1 MSFYR
6 QPGESLFSHR
16 QDYSKVKMLFP
27 KINLP
32 PLLLL
37 ALPQPIPFPTI
48 QALTQEGA
56 LLCASLCAKV
66 REAIQAK
73 HWTEVKTLGKELQEV
88 SWESLHSGAAWRE
101 VTVTI
106 RRAYAHSQ
114 FVLAAAEIVQMQQDG
129 YSDTAET
136 CLKECM
142 RRLDMALLMG
152 PPDIQAEANGLID
165 WVQDELL
172 QHLPQ
177 KPLLP
182 ARKRFRP
189 SKARINDEEDDIP
202 RLACPS
208 LHAFLDQH
216 MKPQVPVILTD
227 GLEHWPALK
236 LWRDLNYLK
245 RVAGQRVVPV
255 EVGTGTYLTAETEEE
270 GEDEEGGEW
279 GQQLMP
285 LTDFIERYVVD
296 ACSEVDG
303 GEGEFGRESVKNL
316 MVSGADAKLEYT
328 SGGGEGEGIG
338 RDVGKIEGKTNRALR
353 DKRKKKGYL
362 AQHELFEQVAALKKD
377 IYVPDYCALE
387 VDEEGEE
394 EEDGQVILHAWF
406 GPGGTVSPTHTDPYH
421 NLLAQVVGSKAVR
434 LFAPSQSPYLYAHEG
449 LLNNNSRVNVQ
460 KPDLEKFPLF
470 AQAKSQ
476 RCVLKE
482 GEMLYIPPLWWHH
495 IESLETSFSVSFWW
509 GRRRG

>member
-1 MSFYR
+1 MS
-6 QPGESLFSHR
+6 
-16 QDYSKVKMLFP
+16 K
-27 KINLP
+27 
-32 PLLLL
+32 
-37 ALPQPIPFPTI
+37 
-48 QALTQEGA
+48 
-56 LLCASLCAKV
+56 
-66 REAIQAK
+66 AIQLN
-73 HWTEVKTLGKELQEV
+73 HWTEVETLGKELQEV

-114 FVLAAAEIVQMQQDG
+114 FVIAAANIVQMQQDG
-129 YSDTAET
+129 CSDIAKT

-165 WVQDELL
+165 WAQDQLL

-177 KPLLP
+177 EPLLP
-182 ARKRFRP
+182 ARKRSRP
-189 SKARINDEEDDIP
+189 SKPRNNEDEDDIP

-216 MKPQVPVILTD
+216 MKPQVPVILTG
-227 GLEHWPALK
+227 GLEHWPALT

-255 EVGTGTYLTAETEEE
+255 EVGTGTYLTAETE
-270 GEDEEGGEW
+270 GGGEW

-285 LTDFIERYVVD
+285 FADFIEQYVVD
-296 ACSEVDG
+296 TGAAVDG
-303 GEGEFGRESVKNL
+303 EEGDVGRESVKSL
-316 MVSGADAKLEYT
+316 MVSGAGAELEFKGGGGGGRGGE
-328 SGGGEGEGIG
+328 GGGERVEG
-338 RDVGKIEGKTNRALR
+338 VEKEPGKIGGERNGAPDAK
-353 DKRKKKGYL
+353 KRKKGYL

-387 VDEEGEE
+387 VEEEGEE
-394 EEDGQVILHAWF
+394 EDDGQVILHAWF

-434 LFAPSQSPYLYAHEG
+434 LFAPSQSPNLYAHKG
-449 LLNNNSRVNVQ
+449 LLNNNSRVNVE
-460 KPDLEKFPLF
+460 KPDLAKFPLF
-470 AQAKSQ
+470 AQARSQ